1 MDCCAGGA
9 TLVAPAPLHGP
20 ADGVLRWLEAYAGK
34 LVAGELQARP
44 LDEQA
49 PGLTRAISLFPCH
62 GRAFSVT
69 VTPPPVPGFLL

>member
-1 MDCCAGGA
+1 M
-9 TLVAPAPLHGP
+9 VAPAPLHGP